1 MTAVLE
7 YTLVRETPRTV
18 WRCDG
23 CKRYR
28 HRDEELSSSVDG
40 MKHLLPAICCGK
52 PARLVDRYSQPQE
65 IVVEETI

>member
-28 HRDEELSSSVDG
+28 HRDEVAD
-40 MKHLLPAICCGK
+40 LLPAICCGK